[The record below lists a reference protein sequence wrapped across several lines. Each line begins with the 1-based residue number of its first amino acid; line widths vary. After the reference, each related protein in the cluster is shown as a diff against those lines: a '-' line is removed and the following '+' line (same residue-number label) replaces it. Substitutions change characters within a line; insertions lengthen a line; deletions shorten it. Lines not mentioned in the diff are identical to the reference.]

1 MATMKYHELLNEL
14 KKLNEEQLKMDV
26 TVEDAYEKECYPA
39 ELRVCGENHDSLD
52 DGHPVIFVP

>member
-1 MATMKYHELLNEL
+1 MKYHELLNEL
-14 KKLNEEQLKMDV
+14 KKLSEEQLKMDV
-26 TVEDAYEKECYPA
+26 TVEDAYEEECYPA